1 MARLGDVFEI
11 QITGEWGNECSE
23 NETGT
28 KVLRTT
34 NFTPEGRI
42 NYDDVVVRSINEF
55 KVEKKRLHC
64 GDIILEKSGGTEKT
78 PVGRVVFCD
87 ESIEESTYLCNN
99 FTQAM
104 RVNQAIAIPRYVF
117 YFMWNLHCSGR
128 TDLLQNK
135 TTGIRNL
142 QVKSYLNEECPL
154 PALDEQRKIAAVLD
168 KVSSLI
174 AKRRQQLDKLDD
186 LVKSRFIEMFGDP
199 VENPHGFRKVA
210 LSELAEIKIG
220 PFGSLLH
227 KEDYIEG
234 GHPLLNPSHIV
245 DGKVVPDSK
254 LTISDK
260 KYGELEAYH
269 LHIGDVVMGRRG
281 EMGRCAVVPSEGF
294 LCGTGSLLIRTKG
307 EVTADYIQKIISFPS
322 FRKTI
327 EDMAV
332 GQTMPNL
339 NVPIVSKFQIIKPP
353 IEVQKNYYKFVTQ
366 IDKSK
371 LAIQKSLEKLEILKK
386 ALMQKYF
393 G

>member
-1 MARLGDVFEI
+1 
-11 QITGEWGNECSE
+11 
-23 NETGT
+23 
-28 KVLRTT
+28 
-34 NFTPEGRI
+34 
-42 NYDDVVVRSINEF
+42 
-55 KVEKKRLHC
+55 
-64 GDIILEKSGGTEKT
+64 
-78 PVGRVVFCD
+78 
-87 ESIEESTYLCNN
+87 
-99 FTQAM
+99 
-104 RVNQAIAIPRYVF
+104 
-117 YFMWNLHCSGR
+117 
-128 TDLLQNK
+128 
-135 TTGIRNL
+135 
-142 QVKSYLNEECPL
+142 
-154 PALDEQRKIAAVLD
+154 
-168 KVSSLI
+168 
-174 AKRRQQLDKLDD
+174 
-186 LVKSRFIEMFGDP
+186 MFGDP

-260 KYGELEAYH
+260 KYDELKAYH

-353 IEVQKNYYKFVTQ
+353 IEVQKNYYKFVAQT
-366 IDKSK
+366 DKSK
-371 LAIQKSLEKLEILKK
+371 LAIQKSLDKLEILKK